1 MERSIILLLYGAIGL
16 MLSHTIST
24 FYTAIFAVAYILFYV
39 KKLKEKGILEKLCI
53 NILFILLITA
63 FFWLP
68 MLEAKTAANYA
79 IFNNSIMSTNSKY
92 VQENTLEFYQIFT
105 EKEEEN
111 GTTFRIGIPTLLF
124 LVASIY
130 TTRKVDKKY
139 KDTYIIFMLFAY
151 ISLVMCFHFFPWK
164 WLPNILCKLQYAW
177 RMMGFFDFFIAF
189 ICGVNIVILLQNFV
203 KKEKWKYVFSIV
215 FILVSVAYTLNL
227 MQMFQQKDAT
237 LDKEYEE
244 YIKNAQTLS
253 HFQIN
258 REYLPVNALNEQ
270 RTYML
275 ERKDKTYLLEGDTT
289 IIAEEKEDLH
299 MQIQLEDLQAGTR
312 LEFPYIYY
320 PGYQITLEKE
330 NGESIEL
337 KAVESEH
344 GYLSAVITEDIENA
358 TIHVDYVS
366 TWITKISYGISLVA
380 LIGFCFYTF
389 KQNKKEKANGE
400 S

>member
-53 NILFILLITA
+53 NILFILFITA

-215 FILVSVAYTLNL
+215 FILVSVTYTLNL

-312 LEFPYIYY
+312 LEFAYIYY

>member
-79 IFNNSIMSTNSKY
+79 IFDNSIMSTNSKY

-215 FILVSVAYTLNL
+215 FILVSVTYTLNL

-244 YIKNAQTLS
+244 YIKSAQTLS

-275 ERKDKTYLLEGDTT
+275 ERKDKTYLLEGDAT

>member
-79 IFNNSIMSTNSKY
+79 IFDNSIMSTNSKY

-215 FILVSVAYTLNL
+215 FILVSVTYTLNL

-275 ERKDKTYLLEGDTT
+275 ERKDKTYLLEGDAT

>member
-79 IFNNSIMSTNSKY
+79 IFDNSIMSTNSKY

-275 ERKDKTYLLEGDTT
+275 ERKDKTYLLEGDAT